1 MGSKKRGHS
10 SVEGEERL
18 VVEGETSNEKIGF
31 NKNRKKGKD
40 KRLQIEGG
48 SDGPLVPVPVP
59 VSSSTK
65 PMERRKKRKLLD
77 KVRHSSATESKEIK
91 PSQGTAVW
99 KFEDPGSASGSSA
112 QPELHIGVFNELASA
127 DAAKREA
134 AAERLAVE
142 LQEIQKVYGES
153 GNSNAAQ
160 GGNQLEAA
168 KNDGLDN
175 CAPSVGYAVRRLIR
189 GVSSSR
195 ECARQGFALGL
206 TILVSTNSKIRVDS
220 LLKLIVDS
228 LEVTSSM
235 KGQEAR
241 DCLLG
246 RLFAYGA
253 IARSGRLK
261 EEWTSDRNTPYIKE
275 FTSHLISLASKKRY
289 LQEPAVAILLNLME
303 MLPKEAVVNHILDA
317 PGLHEWFEGATSVG
331 NPDALLLALKIQ
343 LKIATDSIVFGNLLP
358 HPFSPSRFF
367 TADHL
372 TSVANCLKESTF
384 CQPRVHGIW
393 HLLVNLLLPDT
404 VLQDANSSSS
414 LSSTKKSKKS
424 RRSSSSDEDI
434 AESLR
439 CFCEVILEGSLLTS
453 SHDRKHLVF
462 DVLLLMLPRLPASH
476 IPIVLSHKFVQG
488 LMDILSTKDSWLY
501 KVAEHFLKELLDW
514 VGSDDIRRV
523 FVVVAMQKHS
533 GGRFDCI
540 TRTKTIKDL
549 LAGFTT
555 ESGCMLFMQK
565 LTSMFVNE
573 DNETLDESQTI
584 DDISEIGSVEDKESA
599 DLLKSW
605 IVESLPTL
613 LKYLTLDP
621 EAKFRVQKEVM
632 KFLAVQGL
640 FSASLGT
647 EVTSFE
653 LQEKF
658 EWPKTPISSALCKMC
673 IDQLQLLLSNAQKAE
688 GTHALTSS
696 LETSDLGC
704 YFMRFLGTLCTIP
717 SVSLVRSL
725 SNEDE
730 KAFKKLQVME
740 STLSREERNCG
751 LSADAN
757 KLHAL
762 RYLLIQLLLQL
773 LLRPGEFTEAASEL
787 IICCR
792 KAFSIHDLP
801 ESSGEDEAED
811 GGSPEMMDV
820 LVDTLLSLLPQ
831 SSAPLRSAVEQVF
844 RYFCNDVTDD
854 GLLRMLRV
862 IKKDLKPARRKDAD
876 NEDGSDDDDDDL
888 LDIEE
893 AEEFDDA
900 DTVETSE
907 TGVVTDESEA
917 AVRADASD
925 EEFPDASDGDDDSD
939 EDMDDEAM
947 FRMDSYLAKIFQERK
962 NQAGGDTAHA
972 QLVLFKLRVLSL
984 LEIYLHE
991 NPGSSRVLTVYS
1003 NLVQAFVNPSTTE
1016 GSEQLAQRIW
1026 GILQKKIFKAKDYPK
1041 SEDVQLTTLETLLE
1055 KSLRLASR
1063 PFRKKKTSGSVP
1075 QKKQSFSWNRYKM
1088 INSLAQQSTYWLLKI
1103 IEGRKISESELKR
1116 VAETFKGAL
1125 DKYFETKKSQLKPEF
1140 LKEVF
1145 KRRPWVGRNLFGFL
1159 VEKCGDAKSDY
1170 RRVEVLELVL
1180 EILKSLL
1187 AESTPDASKTFL
1199 KAHMSKLS
1207 HLIKQLARH
1216 MPEKPSRRADVR
1228 KFCGKVFQILSTH
1241 NMTKSFLKT
1250 LEPDDRAACE
1260 SQFGESFLALKKV
1273 EK

>member
-1 MGSKKRGHS
+1 MGSKKRGPS
-10 SVEGEERL
+10 SVEGEEV
-18 VVEGETSNEKIGF
+18 VVEGEISNEKAGLSK
-31 NKNRKKGKD
+31 KNKKGKD
-40 KRLQIEGG
+40 KKLRAEGGG
-48 SDGPLVPVPVP
+48 SDGPSTPVP
-59 VSSSTK
+59 SSTK

-77 KVRHSSATESKEIK
+77 KVRHSSAVESKEIK
-91 PSQGTAVW
+91 PVQQTSLS
-99 KFEDPGSASGSSA
+99 KIEDPGTTNG
-112 QPELHIGVFNELASA
+112 QPVLHIEVFTELASA
-127 DAAKREA
+127 DASKREA
-134 AAERLAVE
+134 AAEKLAVE
-142 LQEIQKVYGES
+142 LQEIQRFYGQS
-153 GNSNAAQ
+153 GSNDAAQ
-160 GGNQLEAA
+160 GRLQLEAA
-168 KNDGLDN
+168 KDDGLDN
-175 CAPSVGYAVRRLIR
+175 CAQPVRYAVRRLIR

-206 TILVSTNSKIRVDS
+206 TILVNTNSKIRVDS
-220 LLKLIVDS
+220 ILKLIVDS

-235 KGQEAR
+235 KGQEVR

-261 EEWTSDRNTPYIKE
+261 EEWISDRNTPYIKD
-275 FTSHLISLASKKRY
+275 FTSHLIALASKKRY
-289 LQEPAVAILLNLME
+289 LQEPAVLVLLNLME
-303 MLPKEAVVNHILDA
+303 MLPKEAVVNHILVA
-317 PGLHEWFEGATSVG
+317 PELREWFEGATSVG
-331 NPDALLLALKIQ
+331 NPDALLLAIKIQ
-343 LKIATDSIVFGNLLP
+343 QKIASDSTVFGNLLP

-367 TADHL
+367 TVDHL

-393 HLLVNLLLPDT
+393 PLLLNLLLPDT

-414 LSSTKKSKKS
+414 LSSTKKNKKS

-434 AESLR
+434 VESLR
-439 CFCEVILEGSLLTS
+439 CFCEVILEGALLTS
-453 SHDRKHLVF
+453 SHDRKHLAF

-501 KVAEHFLKELLDW
+501 KVAEHFLKEMLDW
-514 VGSDDIRRV
+514 VGSDDMKRV
-523 FVVVAMQKHS
+523 FVVVALQKHS

-549 LAGFTT
+549 IAGFTT

-573 DNETLDESQTI
+573 DYTSDESSDQSQTI
-584 DDISEIGSVEDKESA
+584 DDNSEIGLVEDKDSNDRSTNS
-599 DLLKSW
+599 DLMKSW
-605 IVESLPTL
+605 IVESLPTF
-613 LKYLTLDP
+613 LKHLTLDP

-673 IDQLQLLLSNAQKAE
+673 IDQLQLLLSIAQKAE
-688 GTHALTSS
+688 GTHILTNS
-696 LETSDLGC
+696 LETNDLC
-704 YFMRFLGTLCTIP
+704 YYFMRFLGTLCTIP
-717 SVSLVRSL
+717 SVSLVRPL

-730 KAFKKLQVME
+730 KAFKKLQSLE
-740 STLSREERNCG
+740 SSLSREERNFG

-792 KAFSIHDLP
+792 KAFSVLDAP

-811 GGSPEMMDV
+811 GESPELIDV

-876 NEDGSDDDDDDL
+876 GVEGSDDDDDDL

-893 AEEFDDA
+893 AEESDEA
-900 DTVETSE
+900 DTVET
-907 TGVVTDESEA
+907 GLVTDNTEA
-917 AVRADASD
+917 SVRADASD
-925 EEFPDASDGDDDSD
+925 DELSGASD
-939 EDMDDEAM
+939 EDDYSDDNMDDEAM

-1026 GILQKKIFKAKDYPK
+1026 GIVQKKIFKAKDYPK
-1041 SEDVQLTTLETLLE
+1041 SEDVQLTTLEGLLE

-1063 PFRKKKTSGSVP
+1063 PFRKKKTAGNVP
-1075 QKKQSFSWNRYKM
+1075 QKKSFSWNRYKM
-1088 INSLAQQSTYWLLKI
+1088 INSLAQQSTYWLLKV
-1103 IEGRKISESELKR
+1103 IEGRKISESDLNAVFES
-1116 VAETFKGAL
+1116 FKEAL
-1125 DKYFETKKSQLKPEF
+1125 TKYFETKKSQLKPEF

-1145 KRRPWVGRNLFGFL
+1145 KRRPWVARQLFGFL
-1159 VEKCGDAKSDY
+1159 VEKCADAKSDY
-1170 RRVEVLELVL
+1170 RRVEALELVL
-1180 EILKSLL
+1180 ETLKS
-1187 AESTPDASKTFL
+1187 ESEGEASKTFL
-1199 KAHMSKLS
+1199 KAHTSKLS

-1216 MPEKPSRRADVR
+1216 MPEKQSRRADVR
-1228 KFCGKVFQILSTH
+1228 KFCSKVFQIISTH

-1250 LEPDDRAACE
+1250 LEPDDHAACE
-1260 SQFGESFLALKKV
+1260 THFGESFLALKK
-1273 EK
+1273 